1 MVIVR
6 GMLLDGFGCAGNVE
20 VPADIRL
27 VCGWAFANGL
37 EISSIHFLS
46 ERVQVEEYA
55 FRNCINLK
63 ELILPDGTCYQFT
76 GLSDRQKELPPLVK
90 QAVTDSLNCFKTDEK
105 GALIE
110 CTGNISRLRLACGI
124 TEIGEG
130 VFQNGNL
137 LTTITFPDTVKKI
150 GKRAFADCK
159 WLREV
164 RQAYSVECIEA
175 HAFSGCGSLRRIELS
190 KNLRQIGVR
199 AFENC
204 TALEEIEIPE
214 GVEEIP
220 ERAFYRCHSLRR
232 IQLPSTIKR
241 IGREAFAFCGEAFAI
256 QAPAGVQIEK
266 E

>member
-1 MVIVR
+1 MVTVR
-6 GMLLDGFGCAGNVE
+6 GMLLDGSGCSGNVE
-20 VPADIRL
+20 IPADIRL

-55 FRNCINLK
+55 FRNCINLR
-63 ELILPDGTCYQFT
+63 ELILPDGTNIRFA
-76 GLSDRQKELPPLVK
+76 GLADRKKELHPLAK
-90 QAVTDSLNCFKTDEK
+90 QAIIDSLNCFKTDEK
-105 GALIE
+105 GVLME

-124 TEIGEG
+124 TEIGAG

-137 LTTITFPDTVKKI
+137 LTTITFSETVKKI

-159 WLREV
+159 WLCEV

-190 KNLRQIGVR
+190 KNLRQIGAR

-204 TALEEIEIPE
+204 TSLEEIQIPE
-214 GVEEIP
+214 GVDEIP
-220 ERAFYRCHSLRR
+220 ERAFYRCHSLR
-232 IQLPSTIKR
+232 LPSTIKR
-241 IGREAFAFCGEAFAI
+241 IGREAFAFCGKTLTV
-256 QAPAGVQIEK
+256 QKPCGVQIEK
-266 E
+266 QE